1 MLFLYK
7 KFSPKNRKKRSNRE
21 MFFAVMMKMIESIIM
36 PPECFEHL
44 LNLVAPFIKKEGTNY
59 INCIPARKR
68 LIITLYLFYCTFFVL
83 FLLFQNPLL
92 YKQGNNLTNPVSFSY
107 TLKGAIITMLQ
118 TKRCIDKQ
126 SSNVFQI

>member
-1 MLFLYK
+1 MGNIFCCHDEDD
-7 KFSPKNRKKRSNRE
+7 RE
-21 MFFAVMMKMIESIIM
+21 YYHKYLLM

>member
-1 MLFLYK
+1 
-7 KFSPKNRKKRSNRE
+7 
-21 MFFAVMMKMIESIIM
+21 M

-68 LIITLYLFYCTFFVL
+68 LIITLSLFYCTFFVL